1 MLNNYMEAG
10 VFFNGAF
17 HWLWKVNT
25 VVSKRIVS
33 LKMGEE
39 KFEEVKLPTALPED
53 QYYMDMGVLDGRLCR
68 LSRFK
73 ETLGVWIMKDYGVQE
88 SWSNLYTLRFDSIMC
103 VPRYDLHLMGPSRNG
118 EILFSQLGSVVLY
131 IREHGT
137 VRKQNIH
144 GLKDGGAVSYSESSV
159 SIDSIIAAERRKKR
173 KITRNLKKSTTK
185 KRNRDT

>member
-1 MLNNYMEAG
+1 MLNHYMEAG
-10 VFFNGAF
+10 VCFNGAF

-39 KFEEVKLPTALPED
+39 KFEEKLPTELPED
-53 QYYMDMGVLDGRLCR
+53 QYYMDMGVLEGRLSL
-68 LSRFK
+68 LSTFN
-73 ETLGVWIMKDYGVQE
+73 ETFGVWIMKDYGVQE

-118 EILFSQLGSVVLY
+118 EILFSQVDSVVLY

-144 GLKDGGAVSYSESSV
+144 GLKAGGAVSYYESSV

-185 KRNRDT
+185 KRNR